1 MTDSIR
7 PLMLLKRRLEQL
19 ERPRAHPDSAGGMI
33 SLGCETLDAR
43 LGGGLARGALHEICA
58 VDPACASGFTLM
70 LAARAAGTAKPI
82 LWVREDKGER
92 MNGGLYAP
100 GMIELGVDPDQ
111 IIVIHAPDTLAAL
124 RVGADIL
131 GCMALGAAVI
141 EPYGAAK
148 ALDLTASRRLV
159 LAAEKSGVAAFMLRG
174 TEGAMASAAATRW
187 SVAAAPSRHL
197 QGQAPGHP
205 ALALDLLRHRG
216 GIAPFQMM
224 LEWDR
229 DEQAFRQFNQQSST
243 EAALPRAV
251 LPDALRGQMAA

>member
-1 MTDSIR
+1 MPESIR

-19 ERPRAHPDSAGGMI
+19 ERPRSVQSAGTVP
-33 SLGCETLDAR
+33 LGCDALDAR

-70 LAARAAGTAKPI
+70 LAARAACTAAGAKPILPKPILPKPI

-100 GMIELGVDPDQ
+100 GLIELGVNPDQ
-111 IIVIHAPDTLAAL
+111 IILINAPDTLAAL

-141 EPYGAAK
+141 EPFGVAK

-159 LAAEKSGVAAFMLRG
+159 LAAEKSGVAAFLLRG
-174 TEGAMASAAATRW
+174 VEGWRVRRQRAGQWPLRPHSICWARPRVIRRSRWICCAT
-187 SVAAAPSRHL
+187 
-197 QGQAPGHP
+197 G
-205 ALALDLLRHRG
+205 
-216 GIAPFQMM
+216 
-224 LEWDR
+224 
-229 DEQAFRQFNQQSST
+229 
-243 EAALPRAV
+243 AALP
-251 LPDALRGQMAA
+251 LFK